1 MRLSAR
7 YGELTMQ
14 VNIKDDPANWAKWG
28 ALVRSWIFGAAP
40 LPNDTAGM
48 QAQMTAN
55 GIQGS
60 VPGPVRGVTF
70 IPYNDGEP
78 LIFPL
83 PTQAQVLASEAQL
96 AAIAGNPPGQRHYP
110 VPSFYEAAFGCAPEV
125 DMGKNEMLDFGKC
138 RLGEYTIQLC
148 M

>member
-1 MRLSAR
+1 
-7 YGELTMQ
+7 MQ
-14 VNIKDDPANWAKWG
+14 VDIKDDPANWVKWG
-28 ALVRSWIFGAAP
+28 ALVRSWIFGIKP
-40 LPNDTAGM
+40 LPGDTAAM
-48 QAQMTAN
+48 QQQMKAE
-55 GIQGS
+55 GIIGS

-83 PTQAQVLASEAQL
+83 PTQAQVMASEAEL
-96 AAIAGNPPGQRHYP
+96 AKIAGNPPGKRHYP
-110 VPSFYEAAFGCAPEV
+110 VPSFYPLAFGGAPEV
-125 DMGKNEMLDFGKC
+125 DFGLHEMLDFGKC

>member
-1 MRLSAR
+1 
-7 YGELTMQ
+7 MQ
-14 VNIKDDPANWAKWG
+14 VNIKDNPANWQKWG
-28 ALVRSWIFGAAP
+28 HLVRAWIFGTTP
-40 LPNDTAGM
+40 LPSDTAAM
-48 QAQMTAN
+48 QHQMDAAGVEGT
-55 GIQGS
+55 

-83 PTQAQVLASEAQL
+83 PTQAQVQSSEAEL
-96 AAIAGNPPGQRHYP
+96 KKIAGGPPGHRHYP
-110 VPSFYEAAFGCAPEV
+110 LPAFYAAAFGGASEV
-125 DMGKNEMLDFGKC
+125 DFTSSQMLDFGSC